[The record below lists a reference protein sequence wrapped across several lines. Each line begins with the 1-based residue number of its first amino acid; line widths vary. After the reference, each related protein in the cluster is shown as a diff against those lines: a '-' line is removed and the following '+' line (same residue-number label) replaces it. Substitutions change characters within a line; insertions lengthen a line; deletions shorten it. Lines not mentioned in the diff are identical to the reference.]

1 MFMLIILIFNFRYFY
16 LEYNLNIRK
25 QRKMKAFSLIFCF
38 SCIFFQVNT
47 QQSLQVNNVIVNFLN
62 RGTETEF
69 FLLSNLKPGI
79 DVKNAWLAVGFN
91 SDRAMVI
98 VNNPTFLHYKNIWI
112 YLIEWRYCSHL

>member
-1 MFMLIILIFNFRYFY
+1 
-16 LEYNLNIRK
+16 
-25 QRKMKAFSLIFCF
+25 MKALSLVFCF
-38 SCIFFQVNT
+38 SCIFFQVNA

-69 FLLSNLKPGI
+69 FLLSNLRPGI

-98 VNNPTFLHYKNIWI
+98 ITNAPFINHK
-112 YLIEWRYCSHL
+112 